1 MKILSFTELGIST
14 PIINAINQLGYET
27 PTKIQSAAIPAII
40 TGKDVAGQAQTGTGK
55 TAAFAIPVLE
65 RINPKSRNVQAI
77 VLCPTREL
85 AVQVTGEFIKL
96 ARFMDGVHITP
107 VYGGQMI
114 QRQFKQL
121 QAGTQIVVG
130 TPGRVIDHLKRGTLS
145 LDHLQMIVLDEADE
159 MLNMGFREDIELI
172 LGYSSETKER
182 QTIMFSATFSPAIKN
197 IMKNFFHEPEMI
209 RIDEKVTTA
218 SGVRQFV
225 VEARDSMRTEGIC
238 RLMDIHNYKLA
249 LIFCNTKIG
258 CDDLVSQ
265 MQARGYASDA
275 LHGDMSQN
283 VRDKVM
289 NKFRQGH
296 IEVLIATDV
305 AARGLDVDDVD
316 AVFNYDIPHDPE
328 YYVHRIGRTGR
339 AGKSGVAYT
348 FASGRK
354 MRNISFIERKIKTRI
369 ETIPLPSM
377 KEVEASRL
385 NAFMDEIT
393 RTLETG
399 GLRPYIEQIE
409 AIASN
414 NFTPIEVAAALLKMR
429 DSKQILTSEP
439 QREPEPESFERF
451 DSPKPR
457 KKKKPS
463 GKRNKNQEP
472 EPFYA
477 RFVKGKG
484 KKKSKGK
491 TGHR

>member
-1 MKILSFTELGIST
+1 LNNLSFTDLGIST

-27 PTKIQSAAIPAII
+27 PTKIQAAAIPPILS
-40 TGKDVAGQAQTGTGK
+40 GKDIAGQAQTGTGK
-55 TAAFAIPVLE
+55 TAAFAIPVLQ
-65 RINPKSRNVQAI
+65 RINPKSRQTQAI
-77 VLCPTREL
+77 ILCPTREL

-96 ARFMDGVHITP
+96 ARFLDGVHITP

-121 QAGTQIVVG
+121 KAGTQIVVG

-145 LDHLQMIVLDEADE
+145 LDHLQMVVLDEADE

-172 LGYSSETKER
+172 LGYAGKNPER
-182 QTIMFSATFSPAIKN
+182 QTIMFSATISPAIKT
-197 IMKNFFHEPEMI
+197 IMKTFFHEPEMI

-218 SGVRQFV
+218 EGVQQFV

-238 RLMDIHNYKLA
+238 RLMDINNYKLA
-249 LIFCNTKIG
+249 LIFCNTKRG
-258 CDDLVSQ
+258 CDELVSD

-275 LHGDMSQN
+275 LHGDMSQA

-305 AARGLDVDDVD
+305 AARGLDVENVDV
-316 AVFNYDIPHDPE
+316 VFNFDIPHDPE

-339 AGKSGVAYT
+339 AGKTGAAYT

-354 MRNISFIERKIKTRI
+354 MRSIEFIERKIRTRI
-369 ETIPLPSM
+369 ETIPLPSI
-377 KEVEASRL
+377 KQVEVSRV
-385 NAFMDEIT
+385 NAFIDDIT
-393 RTLETG
+393 QTLETG

-409 AIASN
+409 AIATDR
-414 NFTPIEVAAALLKMR
+414 FTPIEVAAALLKIR
-429 DSKQILTSEP
+429 DSRQMLTSAP
-439 QREPEPESFERF
+439 QEDTGYSASESFE
-451 DSPKPR
+451 PQKPR
-457 KKKKPS
+457 KKKSYGSKNK
-463 GKRNKNQEP
+463 KRES

-477 RFVKGKG
+477 RFAKDKGR
-484 KKKSKGK
+484 KKSK
-491 TGHR
+491 R